1 VTAPPIAVDI
11 DGTLTDATGRLGAP
25 VIDALAGWPAPVIIA
40 TGKAMPYAV
49 ALCYFC
55 QIDETVIAENGGI
68 SLVAGQRQV
77 HTDEDVTAAATEAL
91 RKLDPTLGW
100 GRGYDTINAWR
111 ETEVAVGLEMD
122 RAAVDAVA
130 AEFDLRVLDTGFAYH
145 LTSRQVSKGDAL
157 GHVTEVLDI
166 ALEDVV
172 AIGDSENDVSM
183 FECVGESFALANAD
197 SPAKAAAS
205 HVIGSHHHAGFLEVL
220 DDLRV
225 A

>member
-1 VTAPPIAVDI
+1 MAPPIAVDI
-11 DGTLTDATGRLGAP
+11 DGTLTDATGRLGTP
-25 VIDALAGWPAPVIIA
+25 VIGALAEWPAPVIIA

-68 SLVAGQRQV
+68 SLVAGQRRV
-77 HTDEDVTAAATEAL
+77 HTDGDVTAAAADAL
-91 RKLDPTLGW
+91 REVDPTLGW

-111 ETEVAVGLEMD
+111 ETEVAVGLEME

-130 AEFDLRVLDTGFAYH
+130 AEFGLRVLDTGFAYH
-145 LTSRQVSKGDAL
+145 LTSRRVSKGGAL
-157 GHVTEVLDI
+157 DHVTAVLDI

-183 FECVGESFALANAD
+183 FERVGESYALANAD
-197 SPAKAAAS
+197 GPAKAAAS
-205 HVIGSHHHAGFLEVL
+205 HTVGTPHHAGFIEVL
-220 DDLRV
+220 DGLRGS
-225 A
+225 